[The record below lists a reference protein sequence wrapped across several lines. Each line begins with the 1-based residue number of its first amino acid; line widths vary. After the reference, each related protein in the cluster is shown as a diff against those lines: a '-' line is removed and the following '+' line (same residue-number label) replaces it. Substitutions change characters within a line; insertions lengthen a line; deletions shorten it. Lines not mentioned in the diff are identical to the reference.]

1 MQHTSSN
8 NAEKIVAKR
17 FSLCFTRFQ
26 VHWFEQQVEKK
37 RIKRD
42 FQYFDGAH
50 GSSSGSGPFF
60 GSPSTHSYISPY
72 TSSQGVFPDPLWKEQ
87 WYLTGGS
94 KDGFDMNVQ
103 VAWKRGY
110 TGKGVTVS
118 ILDDGIQ
125 TNHPDLVLNYD
136 PRASTDINDN
146 DSDPYPQDNGDNK
159 HGTRCAGEVAATAGN
174 SICGV
179 GVAYNASIGG
189 VRMLDGTVNDAVEAK
204 ALGLN
209 PDHVDIFSASWGP
222 EDDGKTVDG
231 PGPLARRAFIY
242 GVTNGRRGLGSIF
255 IWASGNGGR
264 HVDSCNCDGYTNSIF
279 TLSISSATQGGY
291 KPWYLEECSSTLATT
306 YSSGTPTLD
315 KSVATVDMDGRLR
328 PDHICTVEHT
338 GTSASAPLA
347 AGIAALALEAN
358 PNLSWRDLQHLVVL
372 TSRPDPLEKE
382 EGWYVNGV
390 QRKFSHKFGYGLMD
404 AGKMVDLAVDWAG
417 VPPQHICKSREIRED
432 REIPGSHLGKVKVFM
447 DVDGCAG
454 SNSEIRYLEHVQCKI
469 SLRFFPRGNLRILL
483 TSPMGTTS
491 VLLFERPRDV
501 SSSNFD
507 DWPFLSVHYWGEQAH
522 GRWTLEIINSGSRR
536 INQPGM
542 LKKWQLI
549 LYGSDVNPI
558 RLKSRS
564 LNLPQHQAST
574 SVAQYQE
581 SGHGNYGRAI
591 HSEGGPLPPRFVPQE
606 YLFSS
611 ASEDRPQQV
620 VHNEKKKTHSV
631 RSQCQNEY
639 WVKDLAICVNDCPDG
654 YFAERSARECS
665 SCPQRCK
672 SCYNAT
678 SCTACEHNLVLYETQ
693 CVARCPKGYYE
704 ADSSCERCPVD
715 KCEMCAGP
723 LGQECVQCDK
733 GWWLEGGKCVQHCE
747 VGSRGSNSTGEC
759 VMCPTGC
766 GQCNGDGT
774 CEGCFEGWDMT
785 ETRCVRGSGCPVGM
799 FLDQSGQCRGCGEDD
814 CKKCSDE
821 GQCLECDKGL
831 LKRGKCVGDCGLGF
845 YQGGDECYKCAT
857 LCNRCEGEGKCLEC
871 RADGMLREGICL
883 PHCPDG

>member
-1 MQHTSSN
+1 MGNIGSLQNYYLFEHSR
-8 NAEKIVAKR
+8 IRKR
-17 FSLCFTRFQ
+17 SVELSQ
-26 VHWFEQQVEKK
+26 EHHQLLSDEPDVHWFDQQVEK
-37 RIKRD
+37 RRVKRD
-42 FQYFDGAH
+42 FQYYDGH
-50 GSSSGSGPFF
+50 GGGSGAGGASGAYF
-60 GSPSTHSYISPY
+60 GSPSTHSYVSPY
-72 TSSQGVFPDPLWKEQ
+72 TTGHNGFPDPLWKEQ

-103 VAWKRGY
+103 AAWKRGY

-146 DSDPYPQDNGDNK
+146 DNDPYPQDNGDNK

-174 SICGV
+174 NICGV

-209 PDHVDIFSASWGP
+209 PDHIDIFSASWGP

-231 PGPLARRAFIY
+231 PGPLARRAFISS
-242 GVTNGRRGLGSIF
+242 RHQ
-255 IWASGNGGR
+255 GGR

-358 PNLSWRDLQHLVVL
+358 TNLSWRDLQHLVVI

-382 EGWYVNGV
+382 EGWYINGV

-417 VPPQHICKSREIRED
+417 TPPQHICKSREIRED
-432 REIPGSHLGKVKVFM
+432 REVPGGHLGKVKVFM

-454 SNSEIRYLEHVQCKI
+454 TNSEIRYLEHVQCKI

-507 DWPFLSVHYWGEQAH
+507 DWPFLSVHFWGEQAH

-549 LYGSDVNPI
+549 LYGTDTNPI

-564 LNLPQHQAST
+564 LHQPTNYQPTGSGSHAS
-574 SVAQYQE
+574 Y
-581 SGHGNYGRAI
+581 RAA
-591 HSEGGPLPPRFVPQE
+591 SAAPPYSDGQSTQLPPRFVPQE
-606 YLFSS
+606 YLFGSG
-611 ASEDRPQQV
+611 SEVQPQTQGKS
-620 VHNEKKKTHSV
+620 HMV

-639 WVKDLAICVNDCPDG
+639 WVRDLAICVNDCPDG
-654 YFAERSARECS
+654 YFEDTQTKECL

-672 SCYNAT
+672 SCHNST
-678 SCTACEHNLVLYETQ
+678 SCTACEHNLVLFGTT
-693 CVARCPKGYYE
+693 CMSKCPERYFE
-704 ADSSCERCPVD
+704 ADSSCEACPVRD
-715 KCEMCAGP
+715 CASCAG
-723 LGQECVQCDK
+723 LMGNECVQCK
-733 GWWLEGGKCVQHCE
+733 EGYLLQNNECVNGCAEGKRA
-747 VGSRGSNSTGEC
+747 SSNGEC
-759 VMCPTGC
+759 VQCQTGC
-766 GQCNGDGT
+766 LSCGETKCFRCIQGFQLSADGAQCLP
-774 CEGCFEGWDMT
+774 
-785 ETRCVRGSGCPVGM
+785 SSPACPATM
-799 FLDQSGQCRGCGEDD
+799 FLDEHSGQCVGCGDANCARCHGAGNALSAGREHFSERDNASLFVATASS
-814 CKKCSDE
+814 KVPM
-821 GQCLECDKGL
+821 
-831 LKRGKCVGDCGLGF
+831 KRSASNVPACVPG
-845 YQGGDECYKCAT
+845 AS
-857 LCNRCEGEGKCLEC
+857 R
-871 RADGMLREGICL
+871 RSIA
-883 PHCPDG
+883 